1 MDEIFALVSDRDAI
15 LEPSH
20 ILSEEF
26 APSKNANQGVAIY
39 QGNAGVLWRRQASS
53 LAETEL
59 GKQIRGN
66 ALVAQASR
74 PSAYDVAPSLA
85 NTAPFL
91 RELQGQLWSF
101 VSAGRI
107 PGALKRQD
115 LIGHFPLGDSAAEHV
130 FCRLL
135 DCLREELSEEGH
147 ILRQDGVV
155 QRFARKIEALELAET
170 MNFLLSNGTDIIAY
184 GNRPLYFRTAL
195 DGAVNT
201 VTVTNRIPHR
211 DDGWACIGSHTVCLL
226 GITGAVAQHDVARSP
241 KTTEPDP
248 RDAWGLGE
256 GDLDYN
262 CG

>member
-1 MDEIFALVSDRDAI
+1 MDEIFALVADREAI

-26 APSKNANQGVAIY
+26 AASKNANQGVAIH
-39 QGNAGVLWRRQASS
+39 QGNAGILWRRLAGA

-59 GKQIRGN
+59 GRQIRGN
-66 ALVAQASR
+66 ALVAQATR
-74 PSAYDVAPSLA
+74 LSAYDVAPSLA
-85 NTAPFL
+85 NTAPFQ
-91 RELQGQLWSF
+91 RELQGHLWSF
-101 VSAGRI
+101 VSIGRI
-107 PGALKRQD
+107 ASTLKRQD
-115 LIGHFPLGDSAAEHV
+115 LIGHFPLGDTLAEHV

-170 MNFLLSNGTDIIAY
+170 MNFLLSDGTDIIAY

-211 DDGWACIGSHTVCLL
+211 DDGWACIGSHTVCRL
-226 GITGAVAQHDVARSP
+226 GVTGIVAQHDVAKS
-241 KTTEPDP
+241 KTSEPDP

>member
-1 MDEIFALVSDRDAI
+1 MDEIFALVADRDAI
-15 LEPSH
+15 LEPSRF
-20 ILSEEF
+20 LSEEF
-26 APSKNANQGVAIY
+26 APNKNTSQGVAIY
-39 QGNAGVLWRRQASS
+39 QDNAGILWRRQAGS

-66 ALVAQASR
+66 ALVAQATR

-85 NTAPFL
+85 DTAPYL

-107 PGALKRQD
+107 TSALKRQD
-115 LIGHFPLGDSAAEHV
+115 LIGHFPLGDTAAEHV

-135 DCLREELSEEGH
+135 DCLREELSEEGY

-155 QRFARKIEALELAET
+155 QRFVRKIEELEFSDTLS
-170 MNFLLSNGTDIIAY
+170 FLVSNGTDIIAY

-201 VTVTNRIPHR
+201 LTVTNRIAHR
-211 DDGWACIGSHTVCLL
+211 DDGWACIGAHTVCLL
-226 GITGAVAQHDVARSP
+226 SITGIVAQHDVAKS